1 MNEGNYQGETAY
13 TNKIKDNAEKLLAG
27 VRQTVMVTN
36 MSLATA
42 LGTPFMATYESDD
55 GILVMAL
62 RTNNTAIIIAAAG
75 NSYSVIQSD
84 IIIAKE
90 GIGERRS
97 IFKCETEEEAN
108 EIWDLLNDKM
118 YAWSKGEVEQVEIG

>member
-1 MNEGNYQGETAY
+1 MDN

-36 MSLATA
+36 MSLAAA
-42 LGTPFMATYESDD
+42 LETPFMATYENDD

-62 RTNNTAIIIAAAG
+62 RANNTAILAATG
-75 NSYSVIQSD
+75 NNSNTVIKAD
-84 IIIAKE
+84 IIITNE

-97 IFKCETEEEAN
+97 IFQCETEEDASQ
-108 EIWDLLNDKM
+108 IWDLLNDKM
-118 YAWSKGEVEQVEIG
+118 YEWSKGEVEQVEMDWLS